1 MAGGMNNAKVE
12 LLVEALSG
20 PRRRARQEAAHELA
34 VIAREDLSAV
44 EPYATELVDAL
55 YRPEAQT
62 RWEVLDALTE
72 LVEVAPGK
80 VGPAAEEAET
90 SLFDEDS
97 STVRLAAFRFL
108 AKLGSRSPERSEQVW
123 PLLDEAIQC
132 YHGDPEYRDMLQS
145 LYEFASGNISSSVSD
160 AVAERVSFDAK
171 SSRGYIQSRSNDII
185 EMIKAK
191 DSDK

>member
-1 MAGGMNNAKVE
+1 MAGGISKVKVE
-12 LLVEALSG
+12 ALVEALSG
-20 PRRRARQEAAHELA
+20 SRRRVRQEAAHELA
-34 VIAREDLSAV
+34 IIAREDHSVV

-62 RWEVLDALTE
+62 RWEVLDTLTE

-80 VGPAAEEAET
+80 VAPAAEEAET

-108 AKLGSRSPERSEQVW
+108 AKLGARSPERSEEVW

-145 LYEFASGNISSSVSD
+145 LYEFASGNISDSVSK
-160 AVAERVSFDAK
+160 AVADRVSFDAK
-171 SSRGYIQSRSNDII
+171 SSRGYIQTRSNDII
-185 EMIKAK
+185 EAIKAK
-191 DSDK
+191 NSEK